1 MTVAG
6 VESGI
11 IADVLT
17 LDLKVF
23 GDDRGRFSEMFRDEW
38 FPQRPW
44 KQVQVNRSHSV
55 ADTLR
60 GLHYHHKQ
68 ADYWHCL
75 AGTLRVGLYD
85 LRSGSRTHGA
95 AQTID
100 VSGEDFTG
108 VFIPPGVAHGFYAV
122 TDVTLIYV
130 VDNYYDGADEL
141 GIAWNDPALGLD
153 WKVPG
158 APIVSE
164 RDATNPLLVDL
175 PDDQLPKAKNGSR

>member
-1 MTVAG
+1 MTG
-6 VESGI
+6 LGTESATI
-11 IADVLT
+11 RDVLI

-44 KQVQVNRSHSV
+44 KSVQVNRSHST
-55 ADTLR
+55 ANTLR

-85 LRSGSRTHGA
+85 LRPTSETRGA
-95 AQTID
+95 AETID
-100 VSGEDFTG
+100 VSGEDFRG
-108 VFIPPGVAHGFYAV
+108 IFIPPGVAHGFYAL
-122 TDVTLIYV
+122 TDVVLIYV

-153 WKVPG
+153 WNVPS
-158 APIVSE
+158 APILSD
-164 RDATNPLLVDL
+164 RDAANPLLADL
-175 PDDQLPKAKNGSR
+175 PDDQLP